1 MATLPFDSP
10 GESSTRAGTVALLG
24 LPNAG
29 KSSLLNRFLGQ
40 KLSIVSPRAQT
51 TREKVLG
58 IDTREGAQI
67 IFTDTPGILETRYL
81 LQEAMLEAAFEAMR
95 DVDVRVFVLDGAD
108 AGALPQENVIERLL
122 SDPAPVIPVL
132 NKVDLASK
140 DQVASLSSWTRVRFE
155 REGVRVSATTGE
167 GVDMLRDR
175 IVELLPESPFLY
187 PPDEISAQSVRFFVS
202 ELVREAAFE
211 LYGEEIPY
219 SIAVR
224 VEEFREGSDPLYIRA
239 HLFVERASQK
249 GIVIGEKGTGIRK
262 LGERARAK
270 IEDFLGTRVFL
281 DLWVKVLPRW
291 KKDPVALRRL
301 GYSWTE
307 SKG

>member
-1 MATLPFDSP
+1 MASLPSDTP

-58 IDTREGAQI
+58 IDTREGSQI

-81 LQEAMLEAAFEAMR
+81 LQEAMLEAAFEAMQ
-95 DVDVRVFVLDGAD
+95 DVDVRVFVLDAEDTGAT
-108 AGALPQENVIERLL
+108 PQENVLSRLR
-122 SDPAPVIPVL
+122 SDSAPVIPVL
-132 NKVDLASK
+132 NKVDLASEG
-140 DQVASLSSWTRVRFE
+140 QLEALASWTREQF
-155 REGVRVSATTGE
+155 GTDGLRVSATTGE
-167 GVDMLRDR
+167 GMDTLRDR

-187 PPDEISAQSVRFFVS
+187 PADEISAQSVRFFVS

-224 VEEFREGSDPLYIRA
+224 VEEFREGSEPLYIRA

-249 GIVIGEKGTGIRK
+249 GIVIGEKGKGIRN
-262 LGERARAK
+262 LGQRARAK
-270 IEDFLGTRVFL
+270 IEEFLGTRVFL